1 MEELLK
7 NSFSYKSYRLPSGKV
22 VSLQGY
28 EPKAMDFLLKN
39 YSESDLFTKN
49 SDIEKLIGKFS
60 YFDDDMKEHRYYPD
74 IYIKSEN
81 RIIEVKSDFTY
92 ELDIAK
98 NEKKKESVINRNIKF
113 NFLIIFSNGDIQEL

>member
-1 MEELLK
+1 
-7 NSFSYKSYRLPSGKV
+7 
-22 VSLQGY
+22 
-28 EPKAMDFLLKN
+28 MDFLLKN